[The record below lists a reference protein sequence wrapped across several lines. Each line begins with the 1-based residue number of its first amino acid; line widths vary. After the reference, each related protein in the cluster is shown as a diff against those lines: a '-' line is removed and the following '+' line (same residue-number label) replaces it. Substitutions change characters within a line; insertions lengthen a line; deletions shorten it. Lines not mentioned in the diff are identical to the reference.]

1 MPDKE
6 AHLPARGLPETG
18 AIILGYFA
26 ISMTEVAV
34 KQEKTRG
41 IDNFLFGIT
50 LRNYFFT
57 VVGLILGQSQQ
68 QVISV
73 TRAPS
78 LLLVLKSAFEYWCGI
93 ICLQSALIN

>member
-1 MPDKE
+1 MPDRE

-41 IDNFLFGIT
+41 IDNFL
-50 LRNYFFT
+50 
-57 VVGLILGQSQQ
+57 S
-68 QVISV
+68 
-73 TRAPS
+73 
-78 LLLVLKSAFEYWCGI
+78 GI
-93 ICLQSALIN
+93 IVCNY

>member
-34 KQEKTRG
+34 KQEKTRDV
-41 IDNFLFGIT
+41 DNFSSGTIAC
-50 LRNYFFT
+50 NYFFT

-68 QVISV
+68 
-73 TRAPS
+73 
-78 LLLVLKSAFEYWCGI
+78 
-93 ICLQSALIN
+93 